1 MSKKKIKGNVATAN
15 KKLASYAE
23 SPKSP
28 YAPTPRR
35 IPIKTK
41 KK

>member
-28 YAPTPRR
+28 YAPSKIRAPL
-35 IPIKTK
+35 KGK